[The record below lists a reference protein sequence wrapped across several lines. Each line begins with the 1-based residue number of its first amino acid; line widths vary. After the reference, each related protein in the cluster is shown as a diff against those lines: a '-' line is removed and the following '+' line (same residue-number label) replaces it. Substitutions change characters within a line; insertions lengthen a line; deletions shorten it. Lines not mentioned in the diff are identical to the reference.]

1 MRSLLPVVY
10 KNKSSE
16 CLICLHEIQC
26 WAGFCAYLWT
36 GLDILWNVPTYILFY
51 IPRQRCQS
59 SATDT
64 TTVLFWRPYF
74 VTQTCYSS
82 ILSISICSS
91 VLWDA
96 VKLAAGKKK
105 QPNFRMFD
113 PRCFYIN
120 LFLFEAR
127 FLRCKA
133 GFTNHAEG
141 ATSPG
146 PQTSRGPTTSCF
158 TVGQLHYVVYSWI
171 NLFNQVFVH

>member
-16 CLICLHEIQC
+16 CLICLHEVQC
-26 WAGFCAYLWT
+26 WAGLCAYLWT

-82 ILSISICSS
+82 ILSIFHLLKCAMGRGQASCRH
-91 VLWDA
+91 
-96 VKLAAGKKK
+96 KKK
-105 QPNFRMFD
+105 PNFRMFD

-120 LFLFEAR
+120 LFLIEAR

-158 TVGQLHYVVYSWI
+158 TVGQLLCANSGPCTTKT
-171 NLFNQVFVH
+171 Q

>member
-105 QPNFRMFD
+105 KPNFRMFD

-120 LFLFEAR
+120 LFFNWSQISQMQGWLYQPCRGGNFPR
-127 FLRCKA
+127 PPDLQ
-133 GFTNHAEG
+133 
-141 ATSPG
+141 G
-146 PQTSRGPTTSCF
+146 PHNLLLYCGSTTLC
-158 TVGQLHYVVYSWI
+158 
-171 NLFNQVFVH
+171 